1 MVRLL
6 AHSDRAR
13 LCGRT
18 DGRGWAGRAQVHIFE
33 SWTALAADPNTAERS
48 QQAFANKL
56 AQPETGILT
65 NDETFAMF
73 MRTCIEKCI
82 TDHMVA
88 VQNVYLSTDALAR
101 LVLFVARAQAEPLAL
116 AHASAGSGVSR
127 PLVRPPTVPA
137 AALRCMH
144 RPRRSLMTDPGY
156 YLDDRPCSRP

>member
-1 MVRLL
+1 MSAPSKPDSEDARAQMVRLL

-65 NDETFAMF
+65 NDETFAMQ
-73 MRTCIEKCI
+73 TV
-82 TDHMVA
+82 DW
-88 VQNVYLSTDALAR
+88 STDALAR